1 MKCKKCKKVIHY
13 CGSDRYM
20 SNGYCSQ
27 ECYELTDEYK
37 ELSKRL
43 EDFYNSLSKDQKF
56 DMMNT

>member
-1 MKCKKCKKVIHY
+1 
-13 CGSDRYM
+13 M